1 MRGREL
7 KEAYLFTRKVRTR
20 GRKGEEDASGR
31 RSNGT
36 CPQELVDECLR
47 TISRCGT
54 QIILDVLTVQL
65 QRVWVVCEEVPEIK
79 SIRGRLIND
88 DR

>member
-1 MRGREL
+1 MRGRGL

-31 RSNGT
+31 RSNRA
-36 CPQELVDECLR
+36 CAQELIDECLR
-47 TISRCGT
+47 TISRRGA

-65 QRVWVVCEEVPEIK
+65 QRVWVVCEEV
-79 SIRGRLIND
+79 S
-88 DR
+88 